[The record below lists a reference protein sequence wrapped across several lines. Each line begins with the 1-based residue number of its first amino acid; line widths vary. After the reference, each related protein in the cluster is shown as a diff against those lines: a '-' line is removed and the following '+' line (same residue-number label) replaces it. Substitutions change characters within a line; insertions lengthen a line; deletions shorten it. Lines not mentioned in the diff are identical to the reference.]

1 MKNTK
6 DFMPISIDVKDKKIL
21 LVGGGKVA
29 LHKIESLKNY
39 AANLVVLA
47 KEVHPE
53 IKEAGI
59 QYIEKEYEKSDIY
72 DSFLVYASTNIRELN
87 EQIRKDCEEA
97 GKLVNVV
104 DNPAL
109 CDFVSP
115 AIFRKSNMSIAV
127 SSNGKD
133 VFKSIRV
140 RNSIRQIFQH
150 DGFLLPFN

>member
-1 MKNTK
+1 MK
-6 DFMPISIDVKDKKIL
+6 
-21 LVGGGKVA
+21 
-29 LHKIESLKNY
+29 
-39 AANLVVLA
+39 
-47 KEVHPE
+47 E
-53 IKEAGI
+53 IGI
-59 QYIEKEYEKSDIY
+59 NYIEKEYEKSDIH
-72 DSFLVYASTNIRELN
+72 DSFLVYACTNIRELN
-87 EQIRKDCEEA
+87 ERIKTDCQEA

-127 SSNGKD
+127 SSNGQD
-133 VFKSIRV
+133 VYKSIRV

>member
-1 MKNTK
+1 MKDTK
-6 DFMPISIDVKDKKIL
+6 DFMPISIDVRDKKIL

-29 LHKIESLKNY
+29 LHKIESLQKYSNSI
-39 AANLVVLA
+39 VVLA

-53 IKEAGI
+53 IKKAGFK
-59 QYIEKEYEKSDIY
+59 YIEKEYEKSDIH
-72 DSFLVYASTNIRELN
+72 DSLLVYACTNIRKVN
-87 EQIRKDCEEA
+87 ERIRLDCELA

-104 DNPAL
+104 DNPKL

-127 SSNGKD
+127 SSNGQD
-133 VFKSIRV
+133 VYKSIRV

-150 DGFLLPFN
+150 DGFLLP

>member
-1 MKNTK
+1 MTNTK
-6 DFMPISIDVKDKKIL
+6 DFMPISIDVKNKKIL

-39 AANLVVLA
+39 AANILVLA
-47 KEVHPE
+47 KVVHPE
-53 IKEAGI
+53 IKQSGI
-59 QYIEKEYEKSDIY
+59 KYIEKEYEKSDVY
-72 DSFLVYASTNIRELN
+72 DSFLVYACTDIRELN
-87 EQIRKDCEEA
+87 EQIRTDCEEV

-104 DNPAL
+104 DNPTL

-127 SSNGKD
+127 SSNGQD
-133 VFKSIRV
+133 VYNSIKV

-150 DGFLLPFN
+150 DGFLLPLK